1 VAKLSAIRTDL
12 KRAEE
17 GTWVPFAEGIEVCI
31 ASLNTERFKAARR
44 RLLKPHVRELRAGTA
59 EAGERILELIK
70 PAVARFIVVDWR
82 NLQDDEGE
90 PIPYS
95 PEKCLELFHDP
106 TLQDF
111 YAWVLNTAGESELFR
126 QELLDDAEKNS

>member
-1 VAKLSAIRTDL
+1 MAKLSAIRTDL
-12 KRAEE
+12 QRAEN

-31 ASLNTERFKAARR
+31 ASLNSERFKAARR
-44 RLLKPHVRELRAGTA
+44 RLLKPHLRQLRAGTG
-59 EAGERILELIK
+59 EAGEKILELIK

-82 NLQDDEGE
+82 NLQDDDGR

-95 PEKCLELFHDP
+95 ADKCLELFGDP